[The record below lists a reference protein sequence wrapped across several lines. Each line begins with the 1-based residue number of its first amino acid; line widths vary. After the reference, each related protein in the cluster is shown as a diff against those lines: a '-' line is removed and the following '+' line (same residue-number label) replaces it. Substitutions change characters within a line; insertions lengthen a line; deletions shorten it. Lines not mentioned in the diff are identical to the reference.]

1 MKIIQNRLLTLAC
14 ALCGCV
20 GGAMFAFTA
29 HAQNAATVT
38 GRVTNASGQPEAAS
52 TRCVTEPGGSGTQRA
67 VNTSRSNKKAALG
80 ADTRSPSA
88 GDGAPRPAEA
98 IISTSRSNIKRP
110 TAIRDGDES
119 VAEDGCTATGPGF
132 QAPQAQREVKPVA
145 AGSVVIRTSGK

>member
-1 MKIIQNRLLTLAC
+1 MKLIQNRLPTLAC

-52 TRCVTEPGGSGTQRA
+52 TRCVAEPGGSGTQRA

-80 ADTRSPSA
+80 DTRSPSA
-88 GDGAPRPAEA
+88 GDGEPHPAEA
-98 IISTSRSNIKRP
+98 IINTSRSNIKRP
-110 TAIRDGDES
+110 NAIRDGDES

-145 AGSVVIRTSGK
+145 GGSVVIRKSGN